1 MSTVKRIETAKG
13 KLIYVI
19 FSTTVNGKIEY
30 GIQVT
35 SKIFESTEIA
45 SVSRITSDLEFAE
58 KLLALLADNLVL
70 PSTLSEV
77 VEDYVAAAFTV

>member
-13 KLIYVI
+13 KVIYVI